1 MDINKTIFHFIEEM
15 NYLENK
21 HVLGAF
27 FYGSYLTGYNEK
39 HSDIDIQ
46 VIFDNDNPHHLI
58 RGNKHVDGIRI
69 EYFEKPID
77 DVYLTIENEYDNQN
91 NASLSIIGTSKI
103 LFDKNGSL
111 RKLQDYALKKF
122 STPLPPLEEEDARE
136 YVSILNNRMEK
147 VRKAALENHPNFIHL
162 YHLTLE
168 KIRKFY
174 HRLNGLPAVQTSKVY
189 RVYLDEEYRKS
200 FYKDNIPEEEFVSMY
215 ISAITDT
222 TSSNVEKLNKIENL
236 FHYAKRN
243 VTLDMNEYRILI
255 KSRNVTLGDKKQF
268 HK

>member
-1 MDINKTIFHFIEEM
+1 MADINKIIFNFIDEM
-15 NYLENK
+15 KYIENK

-27 FYGSYLTGYNEK
+27 FYGSFLTGYNEK

-46 VIFDNDNPHHLI
+46 IIFDDENPNRLI
-58 RGNKHVDGIRI
+58 RGNKYVDGIRI
-69 EYFEKPID
+69 EYFEKPLE
-77 DVYLTIENEYDNQN
+77 DVYLTIENEYSNQN

-103 LFDKNGSL
+103 LFDKDGSL

-122 STPLPPLEEEDARE
+122 SKPLPQLEDEDARE

-147 VRKAALENHPNFIHL
+147 VRKSAFEDSPNFTHL
-162 YHLTLE
+162 YHLTIE

-200 FYKDNIPEEEFVSMY
+200 FYKDNIPEKEFVEMY
-215 ISAITDT
+215 INAINDT
-222 TSSNVEKLNKIENL
+222 TSNNEEKLAKIEAL
-236 FHYAKRN
+236 FEYSKRN
-243 VTLDMNEYRILI
+243 VKLDENEYRILI
-255 KSRNVTLGDKKQF
+255 KSRNNNVRK
-268 HK
+268 